1 MAENMPDE
9 FTPEEK
15 KHLAESPA
23 DSATLIG
30 DDTTDDTGAADDATQ
45 ASGTRPPDRTA
56 DEEPPAGAQA

>member
-1 MAENMPDE
+1 MPEE

-30 DDTTDDTGAADDATQ
+30 DDTTDEQDGDM
-45 ASGTRPPDRTA
+45 PTA